1 MVVQAEAGDWE
12 AFAETYKRIT
22 EGTSRKPVQAILER
36 LDAIRPFKDAVGIL
50 DNGCGPGT
58 IMSQLIK
65 EYGTSISPSCSLTCS
80 DYAPAMIEQVRKV
93 QNEAVIQD
101 PATIWGRVQ
110 GKVLDSL
117 ELKGIDDGSQSHVAA
132 GLLYNLTLDPQKC
145 LAECRRI
152 LQPKG
157 VLAVSAW
164 EGNDWV
170 DMMKVI
176 PTIKPEL
183 KHAISAKWTDAS
195 AMMIDLEQ
203 AGFQEVEVQ
212 RVPVQVVFESHDL
225 FVDTLLTYQPRMV
238 ALLREFSEEQKI
250 TLKELLMG
258 AMKGYCPREPGALNG
273 VVLVGTCRK

>member
-1 MVVQAEAGDWE
+1 MVVQAKAGDWE

-22 EGTSRKPVQAILER
+22 EGTSRKPVQAMLES
-36 LDAIRPFKDAVGIL
+36 LNTIRPFKDAVGIL

-65 EYGTSISPSCSLTCS
+65 EYGTNISSSCSLTCS
-80 DYAPAMIEQVRKV
+80 DYAPAMIEQVRKT
-93 QNEAVIQD
+93 QSEAVSQD
-101 PATIWGRVQ
+101 PATIWNRVQ

-117 ELKGIDDGSQSHVAA
+117 DLEGIDDGSQSHVAA
-132 GLLYNLTLDPQKC
+132 GLLYNLTVDPQKC

-157 VLAVSAW
+157 ALAVSAW

-170 DMMKVI
+170 EMMKVLL
-176 PTIKPEL
+176 TIKPEL
-183 KHAISAKWTDAS
+183 KDAVSAKWTDAL
-195 AMMIDLEQ
+195 AIKTDLEK

-212 RVPVQVVFESHDL
+212 RVPVQVAFESHNL

-238 ALLREFSEEQKI
+238 ALLRDFSDEQK
-250 TLKELLMG
+250 TTAKELLID
-258 AMKGYCPREPGALNG
+258 AMKGYCPEEPGTLNG
-273 VVLVGTCRK
+273 TVLVGTCWK